1 MPARKT
7 AAKVEAPHKHAELE
21 KKIASLEALVAG
33 LKKELADHCKKSEE
47 EHKKLA
53 SSCHSCCV
61 DIKELKEKAPQSSGG
76 DVDGLAKKLDALER
90 RLDKF
95 APRRR

>member
-1 MPARKT
+1 MPARK
-7 AAKVEAPHKHAELE
+7 AAPKAEAPHKHEELE
-21 KKIASLEALVAG
+21 KKVASLEALVAG

-53 SSCHSCCV
+53 SSCHSCCA
-61 DIKELKEKAPQSSGG
+61 DIKELKEKSVEGSGG
-76 DVDGLAKKLDALER
+76 DVKSLAQKIDNLARRLER
-90 RLDKF
+90 V